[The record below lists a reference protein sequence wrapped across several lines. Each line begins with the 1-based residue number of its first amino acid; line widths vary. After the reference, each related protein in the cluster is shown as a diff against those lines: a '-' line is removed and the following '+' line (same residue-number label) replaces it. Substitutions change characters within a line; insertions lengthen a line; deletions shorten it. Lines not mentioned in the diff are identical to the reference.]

1 MFGSSSPAK
10 VVRILILENNAKTA
24 RVILSRLQSPHLN
37 CTADIVTHWEQLKAL
52 IPVGGYDA
60 LIADYNLLEVSG
72 PEALRWMRETGF
84 TVPFVLLT
92 DGLRAELAV
101 ASTKSSAADCIR
113 KDRLDLLPGA
123 LRLALEAHKT
133 RAQRHRSAHTRWQQH
148 ASIFHRAPY
157 GICLTNGDGQILT
170 ANPAVATMLG
180 YDSEAEL
187 LERNL
192 ARDFCVNA
200 EDCWRLFSRL
210 RQDTAGYETEATWRR
225 KDAKWIV
232 VRTLGRRLQTEPG
245 AETVYEVF
253 VQDITE
259 QRILEREV
267 QVAQKMEAMGHL
279 AGGVTH
285 DLNNQLMVIQG
296 CADLMHHYKD
306 QPERIEKYVQRI
318 HDASRLSASVVQQ
331 LMALGRKHIPV
342 QGPLHLN
349 SVVRELGQMLP
360 RLLGEGIKVGLNL
373 SEMAECVS
381 AERNQIEQII
391 LNLAVNAR
399 QTMPHGGRFVVETA
413 SVRLD
418 QERVR
423 WYGGKLA
430 PGQYIRLTVTDTAIG
445 MDRSIQSRIFE
456 SSLGGKESGK
466 GSALGLTTVHNLVRQ
481 TGGDIVVDS
490 AAGRGTKF
498 TIYFPAIA
506 GPAAESPVPAGVAQS
521 GSECILLVED
531 DAALC
536 DVTREY
542 LQSRGYH
549 VLTAGSG
556 PAAFEVCKT
565 HRGRIDLLVIDIVMP
580 GLSGTELAKA
590 ARDLRP
596 GLRVIYVSGY
606 SDRHLNLELDPRSLF
621 LRKPYSMIDLGVH
634 IRGLLSNDEAAR
646 AGQRSA

>member
-1 MFGSSSPAK
+1 MFRRSSPAN
-10 VVRILILENNAKTA
+10 VVRILILENNVETA
-24 RVILSRLQSPHLN
+24 RTILSRLQSPHLN
-37 CTADIVTHWEQLKAL
+37 CGADIVSDWKQFKDL
-52 IPVGGYDA
+52 IASATYDA
-60 LIADYNLLEVSG
+60 LIADYNLLEGSG
-72 PEALRWMRETGF
+72 PEAVRWLRETGF
-84 TVPFVLLT
+84 AVPFVLLT
-92 DGLRAELAV
+92 GGLGDELAV
-101 ASTKSSAADCIR
+101 ASMKERADSIR

-123 LRLALEAHKT
+123 LRLALEAQKT
-133 RAQRHRSAHTRWQQH
+133 RAQRHRSARTRWQQH

-180 YDSEAEL
+180 YESEAEL

-210 RQDTAGYETEATWRR
+210 RQDAAGYETEATWRR

-296 CADLMHHYKD
+296 CADLVHHYRD
-306 QPERIEKYVQRI
+306 QPDRIEKYVQRI

-331 LMALGRKHIPV
+331 LMVFGRKQIAAASPV
-342 QGPLHLN
+342 HLN
-349 SVVRELGQMLP
+349 SVLREVGQMLP
-360 RLLGEGIKVGLNL
+360 RLLGEDLKVDLNL
-373 SEMAECVS
+373 TEMTECVS
-381 AERNQIEQII
+381 ADRNQIEEII

-399 QTMPHGGRFVVETA
+399 QTMPHGGRFVIETA
-413 SVRLD
+413 CVNLD
-418 QERVR
+418 QARVR
-423 WYGGKLA
+423 WCGGKLA
-430 PGQYIRLTVTDTAIG
+430 PGQYIRLSVADNGIG
-445 MDRSIQSRIFE
+445 ADRSIQSRIFE
-456 SSLGGKESGK
+456 PSLTGKESGK
-466 GSALGLTTVHNLVRQ
+466 GSALGLATVHNIVRQ
-481 TGGDIVVDS
+481 TGGDIVVNS
-490 AAGRGTKF
+490 APGRGTTF
-498 TIYFPAIA
+498 TIYLPAIA
-506 GPAAESPVPAGVAQS
+506 GPAADSPVATRVATG

-542 LQSRGYH
+542 LQSRGYQ

-556 PAAFEVCKT
+556 PSAFEICKT
-565 HRGRIDLLVIDIVMP
+565 HRGPIDLLVIDIVMP

-590 ARDLRP
+590 ARELRP

-606 SDRHLNLELDPRSLF
+606 VDRQLNLELDLRSLF
-621 LRKPYSMIDLGVH
+621 LRKPYSMIDLGVN
-634 IRGLLSNDEAAR
+634 IRALLSGHEDAH